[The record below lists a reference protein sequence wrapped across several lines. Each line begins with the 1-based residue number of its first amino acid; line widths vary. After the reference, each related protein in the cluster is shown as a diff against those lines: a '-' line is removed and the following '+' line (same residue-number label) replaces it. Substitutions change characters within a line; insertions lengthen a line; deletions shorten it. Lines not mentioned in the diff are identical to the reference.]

1 MANKNIEISII
12 IPCRNEEKFI
22 ETCINSALAFDLLKS
37 KTFEILVIDGMSN
50 DKTRH
55 IVESISSKSDTIKII
70 DNPGIVQVVGL
81 NIGIK
86 NAKGSYILRLDAHSS
101 YPSNYLT
108 LMYETYSKVEADNVG
123 GVVISKLS
131 SNNYQAYLVQALTTH
146 PFGVGN
152 SEFRLQGKAA
162 YVDTVPYG
170 FFRKETFTKY
180 GYYDERL
187 ERNEDYEFNRR
198 VIRYGGNIYMNP
210 EIQVSYYNQTKLYNF
225 IKKQFVKEGPANAYT
240 WYLAPYSFAY
250 RHCIPG
256 VFALGVIIGI
266 ISLFF
271 STILSPLFLIAISIY
286 FFIAIISSIQ
296 QAMRYKKS
304 MHMVTLPL
312 SFFSFHF
319 FYGLGILIGL
329 FRLILNISPV
339 QKHKEPWEGAG
350 YYRVSSVMEI
360 KYGLKKIA

>member
-22 ETCINSALAFDLLKS
+22 ETCINSALAFDMLKS
-37 KTFEILVIDGMSN
+37 KTFEILVIDGMST

-55 IVESISSKSDTIKII
+55 IVETISSKYDTVKLI
-70 DNPGIVQVVGL
+70 DNPGIIQVVGL
-81 NIGIK
+81 NKGIK
-86 NAKGSYILRLDAHSS
+86 SAKGNYILRLDAHSS

-108 LMYETYSKVEADNVG
+108 LMYETSSNVEADNVG

-131 SNNYQAYLVQALTTH
+131 NYNYQAYLVQALTTH

-170 FFRKETFTKY
+170 FFRKETFIKY

-198 VIRYGGNIYMNP
+198 IIHYGGKVYMNP
-210 EIQVSYYNQTKLYNF
+210 QIQVSYYNQTKLYNF

-266 ISLFF
+266 LSMFF
-271 STILSPLFLIAISIY
+271 SKILSLLFLIAISLY
-286 FFIAIISSIQ
+286 FFIAVISSIQ
-296 QAMRYKKS
+296 QAIRYKKS
-304 MHMVTLPL
+304 LHTITLPL
-312 SFFSFHF
+312 SFFLFHF

-329 FRLILNISPV
+329 LKLLLNISPV
-339 QKHKEPWEGAG
+339 QKYKEPWKGAG
-350 YYRVSSVMEI
+350 YYKVSTIMEI
-360 KYGLKKIA
+360 KHGLKKT